1 MSDKQKKEK
10 AVRHKEVED
19 VIRIVDPE
27 GRVPTPEQLARAICI
42 AADKKAGI
50 VRRKK

>member
-10 AVRHKEVED
+10 AVRHKETED
-19 VIRIVDPE
+19 VIRIEDRE
-27 GRVPTPEQLARAICI
+27 GRVPTPEELARAISI

-50 VRRKK
+50 IRRKG